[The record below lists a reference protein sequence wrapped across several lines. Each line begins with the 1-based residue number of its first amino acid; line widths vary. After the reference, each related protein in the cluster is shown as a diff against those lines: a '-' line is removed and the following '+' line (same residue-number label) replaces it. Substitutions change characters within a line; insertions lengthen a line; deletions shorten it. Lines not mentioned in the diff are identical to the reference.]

1 MIAMT
6 NLSDADCQKTLLDDF
21 VRSVLRRYAAMD
33 THDNKTQ
40 RACIENMIRITRE
53 LDAMPPD
60 GRAALT
66 KLFEHEELGVRV
78 MAAAYLLNVMPEK
91 VLPFLQEVQDNC
103 YGDEAID
110 ATTALFIYRAGD
122 WDV

>member
-1 MIAMT
+1 MAKT
-6 NLSDADCQKTLLDDF
+6 SDMDRQKKLLDDF

-40 RACIENMIRITRE
+40 RACIENMIRITKE
-53 LDAMPPD
+53 LDAMPPE
-60 GRAALT
+60 GRTALT

-78 MAAAYLLNVMPEK
+78 MAASYLLNVMPEK
-91 VLPFLQEVQDNC
+91 ALPFLQEVEDNC

-110 ATTALFIYRAGD
+110 ATTALFMYRAGD